1 MDPYNTLLEAADRHA
16 AEIFD
21 LLETVVQIGAPTFH
35 EKRRS
40 DFLLGWI
47 REQIDVPHGQDD
59 DGNLWIDL
67 SRGAASVHLLDAH
80 IDTVFS
86 HVDVPLRK
94 TPSQWHAPGVFDNTV
109 TAVTLL
115 IWARAIAAS
124 GGNAPFLVTLSVGE
138 EGEGNL
144 LGAHRMAAQ
153 FKERARDAVA
163 LDLSLDRASRISVG
177 SRRYEM
183 TFEATGGHS
192 WGDFGQPNAIHEAA
206 RWIGLLEKAFPWR
219 RGERSF
225 NIGTIE
231 GGTGI
236 NVIAA
241 QARFKLDIRSIDPAF
256 LDTFQAWLEQEC
268 ARQSPGSPFTITS
281 RLIGYRPAG
290 SLPATHPLVDLITE
304 TQGDLGLPCE
314 WAAYSTNGNA
324 FIAAGIPTVV
334 TGLARGAGIHTE
346 AEYLTLDSVPT
357 GWRKL
362 VLLTQKLAAL

>member
-1 MDPYNTLLEAADRHA
+1 MDSNDALLADTNTYAAQ
-16 AEIFD
+16 IFE

-47 REQIDVPHGQDD
+47 GQEIDAPHGQDD

-67 SRGAASVHLLDAH
+67 SRGAPSVHLLDAH

-94 TPSQWHAPGVFDNTV
+94 TPTEWHSPGVFDNTV
-109 TAVTLL
+109 TAVSLL
-115 IWARAIAAS
+115 IWARAIAAT
-124 GGNAPFLVTLSVGE
+124 GQPAPFLVILSVGE

-163 LDLSLDRASRISVG
+163 LDLSVDRASRIAVG
-177 SRRYEM
+177 SRRYEI
-183 TFEATGGHS
+183 TFETTGGHS
-192 WGDFGQPNAIHEAA
+192 WGDFGRPNAIHEAA
-206 RWIGLLEKAFPWR
+206 RWIGLLETAFPWQR
-219 RGERSF
+219 DERSF

-241 QARFKLDIRSIDPAF
+241 QARFKLDVRSTDPAF
-256 LDTFQAWLEQEC
+256 LTDFVAWLEAEC
-268 ARQSPGSPFTITS
+268 ARCPVGSPFTITA
-281 RLIGYRPAG
+281 RTIGYRPAG
-290 SLPATHPLVDLITE
+290 SLPEGHQLVDLIEE
-304 TQGDLGLPCE
+304 TQRELQLPFE

-324 FIAAGIPTVV
+324 FLAAGIPTVV
-334 TGLARGAGIHTE
+334 TGLDRGGGIHTE
-346 AEYLTLDSVPT
+346 AEYLTLDSVPV

-362 VLLTQKLAAL
+362 VVLTRKLASL